1 MIQAIKEA
9 NGQIDKITETMS
21 LCGDKLTLYSGND
34 DQIIPLMSVGVKG
47 VISVLSNL
55 LPKETSEMVH
65 KFLDGDIEGAAQ
77 MQFKYFPLVKALFS
91 EVNPIPAKAAMAA
104 MGFCEDYVRLPL
116 TVMEDDHKAVLL
128 NEMRKVG
135 LNV

>member
-9 NGQIDKITETMS
+9 NGQIDKITETMA
-21 LCGDKLTLYSGND
+21 LCGDKLDLYSGND
-34 DQIIPLMSVGVKG
+34 DQIVPLMSVGGKG
-47 VISVLSNL
+47 GISVLSNV
-55 LPKETSEMVH
+55 LPKETSEMCH
-65 KFLDGDIEGAAQ
+65 KFMNGDVQGAAQ

-116 TVMEDDHKAVLL
+116 TCMEDATKAVLL
-128 NEMRKVG
+128 DRMREAG
-135 LNV
+135 LDV